1 MTVSEWSSIISSIV
15 GVGVVVLGGARWI
28 LKKYIQEV
36 TETLKELKPNSGT
49 SIKDQVTRLEKR
61 MDEADILRRELNKKV
76 EKIYDH
82 LLSNN
87 N

>member
-1 MTVSEWSSIISSIV
+1 MTVNEWSSTISSIV
-15 GVGVVVLGGARWI
+15 GVGVIVLGGARWI